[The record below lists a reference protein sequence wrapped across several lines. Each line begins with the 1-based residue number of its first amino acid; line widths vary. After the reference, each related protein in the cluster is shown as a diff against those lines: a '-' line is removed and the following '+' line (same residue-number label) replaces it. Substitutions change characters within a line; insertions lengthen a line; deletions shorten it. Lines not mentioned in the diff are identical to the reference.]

1 MSDGFACED
10 DSIKISV
17 GSIRRKT
24 TVSME
29 LAALYSV
36 LPMDIMKI
44 EFICR
49 RHMKL
54 FDTSLLP
61 GEAEFF
67 GYRRTAGSVFL

>member
-17 GSIRRKT
+17 GSICRKT
-24 TVSME
+24 TVSMA

-44 EFICR
+44 EFIY
-49 RHMKL
+49 
-54 FDTSLLP
+54 S
-61 GEAEFF
+61 
-67 GYRRTAGSVFL
+67 

>member
-1 MSDGFACED
+1 MSDDFACED
-10 DSIKISV
+10 DSIKISA

-44 EFICR
+44 EFIY
-49 RHMKL
+49 
-54 FDTSLLP
+54 S
-61 GEAEFF
+61 
-67 GYRRTAGSVFL
+67 

>member
-1 MSDGFACED
+1 MSDDFACED
-10 DSIKISV
+10 DSIKISI

-44 EFICR
+44 EFIY
-49 RHMKL
+49 
-54 FDTSLLP
+54 S
-61 GEAEFF
+61 
-67 GYRRTAGSVFL
+67 